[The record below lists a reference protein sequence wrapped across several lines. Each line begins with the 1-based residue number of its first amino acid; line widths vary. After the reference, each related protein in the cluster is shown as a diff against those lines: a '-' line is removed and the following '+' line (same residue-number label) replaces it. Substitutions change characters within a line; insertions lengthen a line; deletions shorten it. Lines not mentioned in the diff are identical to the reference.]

1 MASDNK
7 NGVDSGQSSP
17 GYPKTMS
24 TGGRPRSDSD
34 TTVITEVTQDTVESN
49 RSINYPNP
57 PINTPYT
64 RSEIGGMDLMDDLSA
79 RVEKMNANLDDLIA
93 RLGQM
98 NDESPPS
105 SVNDVKGKHD
115 IVLISS
121 ASSGHSPASMFEIA
135 SSEQPPLTSTPTV
148 ALCNDAIKVCND
160 AMEEHGLATPTPD
173 HHTKN
178 DYFGDGPVFPE
189 ASAWEGFAEEDVEKG
204 LQRLAML
211 AKDLHKVDNSKT
223 AEQHYSERLSKIL
236 KEAEF
241 QFDASKLK

>member
-1 MASDNK
+1 MASDSNNNNH
-7 NGVDSGQSSP
+7 NGDGSGQSSP

-24 TGGRPRSDSD
+24 TGGRPCSDSD
-34 TTVITEVTQDTVESN
+34 TTVITEVTQETVEST

-64 RSEIGGMDLMDDLSA
+64 RSEIGELPVVNSDALLA
-79 RVEKMNANLDDLIA
+79 K
-93 RLGQM
+93 LGQM
-98 NDESPPS
+98 VIVTPPPS
-105 SVNDVKGKHD
+105 INEVKGKPY
-115 IVLISS
+115 IGQVSS
-121 ASSGHSPASMFEIA
+121 ASSGNPQASILEIV
-135 SSEQPPLTSTPTV
+135 SSEQPPLTSIPTI
-148 ALCNDAIKVCND
+148 AAYNDTND
-160 AMEEHGLATPTPD
+160 THDLATPTPG
-173 HHTKN
+173 HHTED

-211 AKDLHKVDNSKT
+211 AKDLHKVDSTKT

-241 QFDASKLK
+241 QFDPSMLK

>member
-1 MASDNK
+1 MASDSN
-7 NGVDSGQSSP
+7 NAFGSGQSSP
-17 GYPKTMS
+17 GYPKTVS

-34 TTVITEVTQDTVESN
+34 TTVITEVTQETVESS
-49 RSINYPNP
+49 RSISYPNP

-64 RSEIGGMDLMDDLSA
+64 CSEIGELPLVDSDVLLA
-79 RVEKMNANLDDLIA
+79 K
-93 RLGQM
+93 LGQM
-98 NDESPPS
+98 VAVTPPS
-105 SVNDVKGKHD
+105 STDEVKGKHN
-115 IVLISS
+115 IGQVSS
-121 ASSGHSPASMFEIA
+121 ASSENLQANMYGIV
-135 SSEQPPLTSTPTV
+135 SSEQPRLTSIRTV
-148 ALCNDAIKVCND
+148 VAYNDAND
-160 AMEEHGLATPTPD
+160 THDLATSTPD
-173 HHTKN
+173 HHTEN

-211 AKDLHKVDNSKT
+211 AKDLHKVDNTKT

>member
-1 MASDNK
+1 MT
-7 NGVDSGQSSP
+7 V
-17 GYPKTMS
+17 S

-34 TTVITEVTQDTVESN
+34 TTVITEVTQETVESN

-64 RSEIGGMDLMDDLSA
+64 GSEIGELPLVDSDDLLA
-79 RVEKMNANLDDLIA
+79 K
-93 RLGQM
+93 LGQM
-98 NDESPPS
+98 VTVTPPS
-105 SVNDVKGKHD
+105 STDDVKGKHD
-115 IVLISS
+115 IGP
-121 ASSGHSPASMFEIA
+121 ASSENLQASMFGIV
-135 SSEQPPLTSTPTV
+135 SSEQPRLTYTPTV
-148 ALCNDAIKVCND
+148 AAYNDAND
-160 AMEEHGLATPTPD
+160 THDLATPTPD
-173 HHTKN
+173 HHTEH

-204 LQRLAML
+204 LQRLVML
-211 AKDLHKVDNSKT
+211 AKDLHKVDNTKT

>member
-1 MASDNK
+1 MASDSNDNNK
-7 NGVDSGQSSP
+7 GDGSGQSSP

-34 TTVITEVTQDTVESN
+34 TTVITEVTQETVESN
-49 RSINYPNP
+49 RSFNYPNP

-64 RSEIGGMDLMDDLSA
+64 RSEIGELPLVDSDALLA
-79 RVEKMNANLDDLIA
+79 K
-93 RLGQM
+93 LGQM
-98 NDESPPS
+98 VTVTPPS
-105 SVNDVKGKHD
+105 SVNEIKAAYNETNDTHD
-115 IVLISS
+115 
-121 ASSGHSPASMFEIA
+121 
-135 SSEQPPLTSTPTV
+135 
-148 ALCNDAIKVCND
+148 
-160 AMEEHGLATPTPD
+160 LATPTPD
-173 HHTKN
+173 HHTED

-211 AKDLHKVDNSKT
+211 AKDLHKVDNTKT
-223 AEQHYSERLSKIL
+223 AEQHYNERLSKIL

>member
-1 MASDNK
+1 MASDNN

-17 GYPKTMS
+17 GYPKTTS

-34 TTVITEVTQDTVESN
+34 TTFITEVTQETVESN

-64 RSEIGGMDLMDDLSA
+64 RSEIGHLDLMAD
-79 RVEKMNANLDDLIA
+79 LDDLIA

-98 NDESPPS
+98 AEETPPS
-105 SVNDVKGKHD
+105 SVNEVKGKHD

-135 SSEQPPLTSTPTV
+135 SSEQSPLTSIPTV
-148 ALCNDAIKVCND
+148 AACND
-160 AMEEHGLATPTPD
+160 AMDTHDLATPTPD
-173 HHTKN
+173 HHTEN

-211 AKDLHKVDNSKT
+211 AKDLHKVDNTKT

>member
-1 MASDNK
+1 MASDSNDNNK
-7 NGVDSGQSSP
+7 GDGSGQSSP

-34 TTVITEVTQDTVESN
+34 TTVITEVTQETVESN
-49 RSINYPNP
+49 RSFNYPNP

-64 RSEIGGMDLMDDLSA
+64 RSEIGELPVVNSDVLLA
-79 RVEKMNANLDDLIA
+79 K
-93 RLGQM
+93 LGQM
-98 NDESPPS
+98 VTVTPPS
-105 SVNDVKGKHD
+105 SVNEIKGKHQN
-115 IVLISS
+115 VFISS
-121 ASSGHSPASMFEIA
+121 ASSGNPQASRFEIV
-135 SSEQPPLTSTPTV
+135 SSEQPPLTSTLTV
-148 ALCNDAIKVCND
+148 AAYNDTND
-160 AMEEHGLATPTPD
+160 THDLATPTPG
-173 HHTKN
+173 HHIED

-211 AKDLHKVDNSKT
+211 AKDLHKVDNTKT
-223 AEQHYSERLSKIL
+223 AEQHYNERLSKIL

>member
-1 MASDNK
+1 MASDNN

-34 TTVITEVTQDTVESN
+34 TTVITEVTQETVESN

-64 RSEIGGMDLMDDLSA
+64 RSEIGDLDLMAD
-79 RVEKMNANLDDLIA
+79 LDDLIA

-98 NDESPPS
+98 ADETPPS
-105 SVNDVKGKHD
+105 SVNEVKGKHD

-135 SSEQPPLTSTPTV
+135 SSEQSPLTSIPTV
-148 ALCNDAIKVCND
+148 AACND
-160 AMEEHGLATPTPD
+160 AMDTHDLATPTPD
-173 HHTKN
+173 HHTEN

-211 AKDLHKVDNSKT
+211 AKDLHKVDNTKT

>member
-1 MASDNK
+1 MASDSTNNNTTTT
-7 NGVDSGQSSP
+7 NGDGSGQSSP

-34 TTVITEVTQDTVESN
+34 TTVITEVTQETVESN
-49 RSINYPNP
+49 RSFNYPNP

-64 RSEIGGMDLMDDLSA
+64 RSEIGELPLVNSDALFA
-79 RVEKMNANLDDLIA
+79 K
-93 RLGQM
+93 LGQM
-98 NDESPPS
+98 VTVTPPS
-105 SVNDVKGKHD
+105 SVNEIKAAYNDTNDTHD
-115 IVLISS
+115 
-121 ASSGHSPASMFEIA
+121 
-135 SSEQPPLTSTPTV
+135 
-148 ALCNDAIKVCND
+148 
-160 AMEEHGLATPTPD
+160 LATPTPD
-173 HHTKN
+173 HHTED

-211 AKDLHKVDNSKT
+211 AKDLHKVDNTKT
-223 AEQHYSERLSKIL
+223 AEQHYNERLSKIL

>member
-1 MASDNK
+1 MASHSN
-7 NGVDSGQSSP
+7 NGFGSGQSSP
-17 GYPKTMS
+17 GYPKTVS

-34 TTVITEVTQDTVESN
+34 TTVMTEVTQETVESN

-64 RSEIGGMDLMDDLSA
+64 RSEIGELPLVDSDVLLA
-79 RVEKMNANLDDLIA
+79 K
-93 RLGQM
+93 LGQM
-98 NDESPPS
+98 ATVTPPS
-105 SVNDVKGKHD
+105 STDEVKGKQN
-115 IVLISS
+115 IGQVSS
-121 ASSGHSPASMFEIA
+121 ESSENLQASMLEIV
-135 SSEQPPLTSTPTV
+135 SIEQPRLTSIPTV
-148 ALCNDAIKVCND
+148 AAAYNDAND
-160 AMEEHGLATPTPD
+160 THDLATPTPD
-173 HHTKN
+173 HHTEN

-211 AKDLHKVDNSKT
+211 AKDLHKVDNTKT
-223 AEQHYSERLSKIL
+223 AEQHYSERLSRIL

>member
-1 MASDNK
+1 
-7 NGVDSGQSSP
+7 
-17 GYPKTMS
+17 MS

-34 TTVITEVTQDTVESN
+34 TTVITEVTQETVESN
-49 RSINYPNP
+49 RSFNYPNP

-64 RSEIGGMDLMDDLSA
+64 RSEVNPCQLAPTCCHGAVLTDTVQIGELPLVDSDALLA
-79 RVEKMNANLDDLIA
+79 K
-93 RLGQM
+93 LGQM
-98 NDESPPS
+98 VTVTPPS
-105 SVNDVKGKHD
+105 SVNEIKGKHHN
-115 IVLISS
+115 VFISS
-121 ASSGHSPASMFEIA
+121 ASSGKAQASMFENV

-148 ALCNDAIKVCND
+148 AAYNETNDTHD
-160 AMEEHGLATPTPD
+160 LATPTPD
-173 HHTKN
+173 HHTED

-211 AKDLHKVDNSKT
+211 AKDLHKVDNTKT
-223 AEQHYSERLSKIL
+223 AEQHYNERLSKIL

>member
-1 MASDNK
+1 MASDNN

-34 TTVITEVTQDTVESN
+34 TTVITEVTQETVESN

-64 RSEIGGMDLMDDLSA
+64 RSEIGDLDLMAD
-79 RVEKMNANLDDLIA
+79 LDDLIA

-98 NDESPPS
+98 ADETPPS
-105 SVNDVKGKHD
+105 SVNEVRGKHD

-135 SSEQPPLTSTPTV
+135 SSEQSPLTSIPTV
-148 ALCNDAIKVCND
+148 AACND
-160 AMEEHGLATPTPD
+160 AMDTHDLATPTPD
-173 HHTKN
+173 HHTEN

-211 AKDLHKVDNSKT
+211 AKDLHKVDNTKT